1 MLLISRQGYADPPYA
16 GGCIGGWTSSLDWE
30 RQKEGWIIG
39 MDHSYNSYTPLYMQD
54 YYNFADNP
62 TGFKEKTDAINQMLD
77 WSYAHITTNPGD
89 VVWVMNFTS
98 AYPGGIPSANGYR
111 KVASYTNGTVINFFE
126 SRPPGPT
133 GVIFMDY
140 CVDWSNGYHTRGQEL
155 IDTLIANNYKCFP
168 TTNNNTSNSITTNKA
183 NSLRHVIG
191 IYSLQGNKLPEPQ
204 CGAVNIMKY
213 SDGTVEKVFVGR
225 Q

>member
-1 MLLISRQGYADPPYA
+1 
-16 GGCIGGWTSSLDWE
+16 
-30 RQKEGWIIG
+30 
-39 MDHSYNSYTPLYMQD
+39 
-54 YYNFADNP
+54 
-62 TGFKEKTDAINQMLD
+62 
-77 WSYAHITTNPGD
+77 
-89 VVWVMNFTS
+89 
-98 AYPGGIPSANGYR
+98 
-111 KVASYTNGTVINFFE
+111 
-126 SRPPGPT
+126 
-133 GVIFMDY
+133 MDY

-183 NSLRHVIG
+183 NSLRHLIG

-204 CGAVNIMKY
+204 RGAVNIMKY